1 MQSLPRQLYNV
12 AQVKELERIAIENYG
27 IAGYELM
34 TRAGQ
39 AVFDLIKCRGP
50 QPKQITVFCGT
61 GNNAGDGFV
70 VARLGLLAGLQVTV
84 YNLLPP
90 DNLHG
95 DAQRAYR
102 DFVAAGGITTQFA
115 SDLDFNAGVIVDALL
130 GTGLIRPVTG
140 LFKQAIEHIN
150 QHTAVKVAIDI
161 PSGLQADTGMVLGAA
176 VKADFTVS
184 FIGLKQGLFTGMAAD
199 YCGDLSY
206 ADLGVPHRVF
216 DQVNSTVSR
225 ILPQPLAKRSRC
237 AHKGKFG
244 HVLVIGGDLG
254 YSGAARLAGEAAA
267 RVGAGLV
274 SIATRKAHAISLNA
288 TRPELMCHGIENAD
302 ELTGL
307 LAKASVIVIGPG
319 LGQGEWG
326 RLLFNVV
333 ITSTTPLVV
342 DADGLNLLAQS
353 AYRQK
358 NWVLT
363 PHPGEAARLLNS
375 STAQLQADRFIS
387 ASALQASYGGV
398 VVLKGPGSLVAT
410 HDGIAIATTGN
421 PGMAS
426 GGMGDVLSGVIAGLL
441 AQGLSTREATEQAVY
456 LHGLAAD
463 RAAQA
468 DGERGILA
476 GDLLPYLRK
485 LVN

>member
-1 MQSLPRQLYNV
+1 MQNLPRQLYNV
-12 AQVKELERIAIENYG
+12 AQVKELERIVIEDCG

-34 TRAGQ
+34 TRAGH
-39 AVFDLIKCRGP
+39 AVFDLIKCRDP
-50 QPKQITVFCGT
+50 QLQKITVFCGA

-84 YNLLPP
+84 YGLLPP
-90 DNLHG
+90 DNLQG
-95 DAQRAYR
+95 DAQTAYR
-102 DFVAAGGITTQFA
+102 DFIAAGGVTNQFA
-115 SDLDFNAGVIVDALL
+115 GKIDSNAGVIVDALL
-130 GTGLIRPVTG
+130 GTGLIRPVSG

-150 QHTAVKVAIDI
+150 QHSAVKIAADI

-206 ADLGVPHRVF
+206 ADLGVPHRIF
-216 DQVNSTVSR
+216 DQVNSTVNR
-225 ILPQPLAKRSRC
+225 ILPEPLAKRSRC
-237 AHKGKFG
+237 AHKGQFG
-244 HVLVIGGDLG
+244 NVLVIGGDLG

-302 ELTGL
+302 ELAGL
-307 LAKASVIVIGPG
+307 LAKASVVLIGPG

-326 RLLFNVV
+326 RLLFNAA
-333 ITSTTPLVV
+333 IISTKPLVV

-375 STAQLQADRFIS
+375 SSVQLQADRFAS
-387 ASALQASYGGV
+387 ASALQVNYGGV
-398 VVLKGPGSLVAT
+398 VVLKGAGSLVAAN
-410 HDGIAIATTGN
+410 DGITIATTGN

-441 AQGLSTREATEQAVY
+441 AQGLSLREAAEQAVY

-463 RAAQA
+463 RAAQTE
-468 DGERGILA
+468 GERGLLA